1 MSNDTKK
8 VKQLTLAE
16 LNKKH
21 KELEKQTTHTIQIGE
36 DDFTIKIDNHF
47 TKTKQGELLND
58 LTEFLNEGNN
68 RFELLDFVFPYTTLL
83 FIKHFTS
90 LNVSDDID
98 ESIKFLSVLTDL
110 DILGEILSLMPEQ
123 EVLNTYSM
131 LEVAINTITENFI
144 EAEKQ
149 SEELAEQLKT
159 DFLKEKLKENRFGNN
174 N

>member
-1 MSNDTKK
+1 MGTETKK

-21 KELEKQTTHTIQIGE
+21 KELEKQTTHTIQVSGE
-36 DDFTIKIDNHF
+36 DFTLKIDNHF

-83 FIKHFTS
+83 FVKHFTS
-90 LNVSDDID
+90 IDIPSDID
-98 ESIKFLSVLTDL
+98 ESIKYLSVLTDL
-110 DILGEILSLMPEQ
+110 DILGDVLSLMPEQ
-123 EVLNTYSM
+123 EVLNTYNM

-149 SEELAEQLKT
+149 SEELSEVLKT
-159 DFLKEKLKENRFGNN
+159 DFLKQKLKENRFE
-174 N
+174 